1 MSARKSCMKQPPN
14 SASPWPDRTTPR
26 DCGSCFRRRH
36 MGKVKWWC
44 RRFRWHAWFI
54 GFAPYVAQRGETKQ
68 IAFAILVE
76 NGQYG
81 GASAAPMASE
91 IVAAARELGL
101 L

>member
-1 MSARKSCMKQPPN
+1 MSGPFTQADRMKVVIQC
-14 SASPWPDRTTPR
+14 SA
-26 DCGSCFRRRH
+26 
-36 MGKVKWWC
+36 
-44 RRFRWHAWFI
+44 
-54 GFAPYVAQRGETKQ
+54 TKQ